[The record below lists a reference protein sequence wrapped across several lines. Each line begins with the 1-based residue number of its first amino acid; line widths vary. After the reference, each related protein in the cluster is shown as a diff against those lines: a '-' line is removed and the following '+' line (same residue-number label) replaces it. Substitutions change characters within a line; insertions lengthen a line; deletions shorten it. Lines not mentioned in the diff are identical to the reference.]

1 MMRLLELNARG
12 EGRRI
17 FVILTWL
24 IQHGSDEIDAFDPK
38 VSSKKRIHRENVMP
52 YLKNKKNQILFQQN
66 KIFSK
71 GSV

>member
-24 IQHGSDEIDAFDPK
+24 VRPGLDEIDAFDPK

-52 YLKNKKNQILFQQN
+52 YLKNKKSNIIST
-66 KIFSK
+66 K
-71 GSV
+71 